1 MAILQTPETLSGQRL
16 VYLSR
21 DPILEAS
28 MQELIQVD
36 KKEAKEVLLEVDTLL
51 QTAEQAVEQAGSC
64 FIDLSFLLLK
74 VKRGAYWTERGYHS
88 EQEYID
94 KVFPQSRAQYYT
106 FIRFGT
112 HLSGYARPL
121 LKKWGRSKCEDL
133 VRLHV
138 HFKGEIPEQWFQ
150 ALDEDN
156 KDTFRRRVR
165 AYLDALEDKEKKAVP
180 ERSGEPSDKPETEDT
195 FITFKIF
202 GNAIHTVNMALD
214 TMKKIMGTDKSL
226 GYLLENICANFNSQ
240 FAEDNT
246 GHVMGKNAYIL
257 GTIEGLIQQLD
268 FKVADTSEML
278 IGIVAKGVEKN
289 VAT

>member
-1 MAILQTPETLSGQRL
+1 
-16 VYLSR
+16 
-21 DPILEAS
+21 

-36 KKEAKEVLLEVDTLL
+36 KKDAQKTLEEVDNLL
-51 QTAEQAVEQAGSC
+51 QVAEQAVEQAGSC

-74 VKRGAYWTERGYHS
+74 VKRGAFWTERGYHS

-112 HLSGYARPL
+112 HLSGYARPK
-121 LKKWGRSKCEDL
+121 LKQWGRSKCEDL
-133 VRLHV
+133 VRLHL
-138 HFKGEIPEQWFQ
+138 HFNGEVPQEW
-150 ALDEDN
+150 LDHLDQDN

-165 AYLDALEDKEKKAVP
+165 AYLDALDTKERKEVTAGEDKPAP
-180 ERSGEPSDKPETEDT
+180 AETEDA

-202 GNAIHTVNMALD
+202 GNGIHTVNLALD
-214 TMKKIMGTDKSL
+214 TMAKIIGSDKSQ
-226 GYLLENICANFNSQ
+226 GYRLELICANFNSQ
-240 FAEDNT
+240 FAEDGIT
-246 GHVMGKNAYIL
+246 GHVAGKNAYIL
-257 GTIEGLIQQLD
+257 GTIEGLVRQLD
-268 FKVADTSEML
+268 FNVPDTSEML